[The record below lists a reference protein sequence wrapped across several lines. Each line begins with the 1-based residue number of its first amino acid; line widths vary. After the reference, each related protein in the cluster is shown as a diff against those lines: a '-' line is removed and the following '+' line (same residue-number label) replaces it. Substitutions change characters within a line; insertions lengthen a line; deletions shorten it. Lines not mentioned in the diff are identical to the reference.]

1 MGFAVWLI
9 CGGGVAAEEVQP
21 RIMAM
26 LRFGF
31 ASYKL
36 HSCDLPRN
44 TYTG

>member
-1 MGFAVWLI
+1 MGFAVWPI

-26 LRFGF
+26 LRLGF

-36 HSCDLPRN
+36 HSCDLLRN
-44 TYTG
+44 AYAG